1 MMQLIKNRRFIIYL
15 AVDTMKEFVFTFK
28 DHLCKKKRK
37 LYTLKTPRLPEHKV
51 SLFLF
56 GHAVFCPAGADW
68 RVIGWLRYILAQCA
82 N

>member
-1 MMQLIKNRRFIIYL
+1 MFGSWHYERICFHIQRPSLQ
-15 AVDTMKEFVFTFK
+15 
-28 DHLCKKKRK
+28 KKRK
-37 LYTLKTPRLPEHKV
+37 LYTLKTPRLPEYKV

-82 N
+82 NW